1 MRFESKS
8 VDDHFRACLILASV
22 NDIELA
28 DHSCDLQLVMMIA
41 ITVGA
46 WFTLGCVWIQIIEEC
61 KVVNGITLDGLLP
74 SEALLRQSTTIDL
87 VQAEQQ

>member
-28 DHSCDLQLVMMIA
+28 DHSCDLQLMRV
-41 ITVGA
+41 TVNKQ
-46 WFTLGCVWIQIIEEC
+46 LCC
-61 KVVNGITLDGLLP
+61 LP
-74 SEALLRQSTTIDL
+74 RRDNVGVINN
-87 VQAEQQ
+87 

>member
-22 NDIELA
+22 CDIELA
-28 DHSCDLQLVMMIA
+28 DHSCDLQLVMVIV

-46 WFTLGCVWIQIIEEC
+46 WFTLECVWVHFIEEC
-61 KVVNGITLDGLLP
+61 KVCYLVRYSLLP
-74 SEALLRQSTTIDL
+74 SEALLR
-87 VQAEQQ
+87 